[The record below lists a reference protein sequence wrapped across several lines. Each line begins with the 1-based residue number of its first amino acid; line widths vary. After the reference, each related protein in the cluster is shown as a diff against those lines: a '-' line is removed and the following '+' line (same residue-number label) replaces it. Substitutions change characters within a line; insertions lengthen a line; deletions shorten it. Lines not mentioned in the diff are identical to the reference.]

1 MALKSAYEYVRN
13 NIDNSFDK
21 YVADNVSYGCEED
34 IKDIKD
40 IKRLISEEGE
50 DAPVALYYAQ
60 HEGAYVFLDFDIYV
74 EGMDFT
80 YENYL
85 ITTLKKAL
93 AVLEL
98 QDEMF
103 DNVTN

>member
-21 YVADNVSYGCEED
+21 YVADNISYGCEEN
-34 IKDIKD
+34 IEVL
-40 IKRLISEEGE
+40 KRCIAEEGE
-50 DAPVALYYAQ
+50 DAQVALYYAQ
-60 HEGAYVFLDFDIYV
+60 HEGAYVFHDFDIYV

>member
-1 MALKSAYEYVRN
+1 MALKSAYNYVRE
-13 NIDNSFDK
+13 NIDSNFDK

-34 IKDIKD
+34 IED
-40 IKRLISEEGE
+40 IKRWISEEGE
-50 DAPVALYYAQ
+50 DAQVALYYAQ
-60 HEGAYVFLDFDIYV
+60 HDGVYVFHDFDIYV

-80 YENYL
+80 YDNYL

-98 QDEMF
+98 QNEMF
-103 DNVTN
+103 DNMTN

>member
-1 MALKSAYEYVRN
+1 MALKSAYNYVRE
-13 NIDNSFDK
+13 NIDSNFDK
-21 YVADNVSYGCEED
+21 YVAD
-34 IKDIKD
+34 
-40 IKRLISEEGE
+40 
-50 DAPVALYYAQ
+50 YAQ
-60 HEGAYVFLDFDIYV
+60 HEGAYVFNDFDIYV

-80 YENYL
+80 YDNYL

>member
-1 MALKSAYEYVRN
+1 MALKSAYNYVRE
-13 NIDNSFDK
+13 NIDSNFDK

-34 IKDIKD
+34 IEDI
-40 IKRLISEEGE
+40 
-50 DAPVALYYAQ
+50 
-60 HEGAYVFLDFDIYV
+60 IYV

-80 YENYL
+80 YDNYL

-103 DNVTN
+103 DNMTN

>member
-1 MALKSAYEYVRN
+1 MALKSAYDYVRN

-21 YVADNVSYGCEED
+21 YITDNISYGCEED
-34 IKDIKD
+34 INDMKTWIA
-40 IKRLISEEGE
+40 EEGE
-50 DAPVALYYAQ
+50 DAQVALYYAE
-60 HEGAYVFLDFDIYV
+60 HEGAYVFHDFDIYV

-80 YENYL
+80 YDNYL
-85 ITTLKKAL
+85 ITTLKNAL

-103 DNVTN
+103 DDMTN

>member
-1 MALKSAYEYVRN
+1 MALKSAYDYVRE
-13 NIDNSFDK
+13 NIDSSIDK
-21 YVADNVSYGCEED
+21 HITDNISYGCEENIED
-34 IKDIKD
+34 L
-40 IKRLISEEGE
+40 KRWIAEEGE

-60 HEGAYVFLDFDIYV
+60 HDGAYVFHDFDIYV

-80 YENYL
+80 YDDYL

-93 AVLEL
+93 AVMEL
-98 QDEMF
+98 QDEIF